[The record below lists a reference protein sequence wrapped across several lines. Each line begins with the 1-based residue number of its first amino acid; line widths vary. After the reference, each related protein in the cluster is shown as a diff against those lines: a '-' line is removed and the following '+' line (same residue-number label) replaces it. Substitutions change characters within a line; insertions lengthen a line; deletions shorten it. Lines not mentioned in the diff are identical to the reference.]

1 MILKVNGHPTK
12 YLFYES
18 NKKSIVTVPRAIIDA
33 ANLNWNHQDQINIIV
48 KTIDGQ
54 QGLFL
59 FKKSS
64 KKKGIKHI

>member
-1 MILKVNGHPTK
+1 MILKLNGHPTK

-18 NKKSIVTVPRAIIDA
+18 NKKSVVTIPRAIIDA

-48 KTIDGQ
+48 KTIEGQ

-59 FKKSS
+59 FKKLN
-64 KKKGIKHI
+64 KKSGNK

>member
-48 KTIDGQ
+48 KTIDEQ
-54 QGLFL
+54 PGLFL
-59 FKKSS
+59 FKK
-64 KKKGIKHI
+64 KNNK

>member
-1 MILKVNGHPTK
+1 MVKLNGHPTK

-54 QGLFL
+54 SGLFL

-64 KKKGIKHI
+64 KKKGNK

>member
-1 MILKVNGHPTK
+1 MLKLNGHPTK

-48 KTIDGQ
+48 KTINGQ

-64 KKKGIKHI
+64 KKSVNK